1 MKNKISRRSFLAAAA
16 VSAAALAVSGCDAK
30 TSKKEVTDITVWNY
44 YNGDQLESFN
54 RLVSA
59 FNETIGKEEGI
70 RVVGSSQ
77 GTVNDLEA
85 NVMDAAEGKVGAAE
99 MPAAFA
105 AYADTAY
112 ELDQMGMVVDLKNYL
127 TEDEKDAFVPSYIA
141 EGDFDGSGS
150 IKIFPVA
157 KSTELMFFNDTDW
170 QRFAKDTSVRYS
182 DLSTIEGVTA
192 VAEQYYNWSG
202 GKALF
207 GRNALAN
214 YFLVGAKQLGCDI
227 FEVHNGK
234 MTLHFD
240 HDVVRKLWDN
250 YYVPFVKGY
259 FAASG
264 RFRSDDVKTGELL
277 GYVGSCSGATFFP
290 AQIMPGDN
298 QVHDIEMKVLPAP
311 QFAGGKKVAVQ
322 QGAGMVVTTGTE
334 DEINGAVTF
343 LKWFTEPQNNI
354 EFSVESGYLPVTITA
369 NDMDAIRASGL
380 ELTENLERSL
390 SGAVETVRKN
400 ELYTPMAFAGGSAAR
415 KVLDYSMSDQ
425 ASADRDTVL
434 ERIAAGQSVEAAE
447 AEFLTDDYFEKWYQA
462 TLAQLQQYEG

>member
-1 MKNKISRRSFLAAAA
+1 MKDKISRRSFLAAAA

-30 TSKKEVTDITVWNY
+30 MSKKEVTDITVWNY

-54 RLVSA
+54 RLVST
-59 FNETIGKEEGI
+59 FNETIGKAKGI
-70 RVVGSSQ
+70 RVSSSSQ

-85 NVMDAAEGKVGAAE
+85 NVMDAAEGKVGSAE
-99 MPAAFA
+99 MPTIFA

-112 ELDQMGMVVDLKNYL
+112 KLDQMGMVVDLKDYL
-127 TEDEKDAFVPSYIA
+127 TEDEKAAFVPGYIT

-170 QRFAKDTSVRYS
+170 QRFSKDTFVRYGA
-182 DLSTIEGVTA
+182 LSTMEGVTA

-207 GRNALAN
+207 GRDAMAN
-214 YFLVGAKQLGCDI
+214 YMIVGAKQLGC
-227 FEVHNGK
+227 
-234 MTLHFD
+234 
-240 HDVVRKLWDN
+240 
-250 YYVPFVKGY
+250 
-259 FAASG
+259 
-264 RFRSDDVKTGELL
+264 
-277 GYVGSCSGATFFP
+277 VGSCASATFFP
-290 AQIMPGDN
+290 KQVMPGDN

-311 QFAGGKKVAVQ
+311 RFAGSEKVAVQ

-334 DEINGAVTF
+334 AEINGAVTF

-354 EFSVESGYLPVTITA
+354 AFAVESGYLPVTTAA
-369 NDMDAIRASGL
+369 NDMDVIRASGL
-380 ELTENLERSL
+380 ELTDNMEQTL
-390 SGAVETVRKN
+390 SGAVKTVREN
-400 ELYTPMAFAGGSAAR
+400 ELYTPTAFAGGNAVR
-415 KVLDYSMSDQ
+415 KILEYSIGDQ

-434 ERIAAGQSVEAAE
+434 ERIAAGQSAEAAM
-447 AEFLTDDYFEKWYQA
+447 AEFLTDDYFETWYQA

>member
-1 MKNKISRRSFLAAAA
+1 MQNKISRRCFLAAAA
-16 VSAAALAVSGCDAK
+16 VSTAALAVSGCSEK
-30 TSKKEVTDITVWNY
+30 KSKREVTEITVWNY

-59 FNETIGKEEGI
+59 FNETVGKEKGI
-70 RVVGSSQ
+70 RVTGSSQ
-77 GTVNDLEA
+77 GTVNDLEI
-85 NVMDAAEGKVGAAE
+85 NVMDAAEGKVGSAE
-99 MPAAFA
+99 MPTIFA

-112 ELDQMGMVVDLKNYL
+112 KLDRMGLVEDLKDCL
-127 TEDEKDAFVPSYIA
+127 TEDEKAAFVPNYIT

-150 IKIFPVA
+150 VKIFPVA

-170 QRFAKDTSVRYS
+170 QQFAKDTGVRYS

-207 GRNALAN
+207 GRDAMAN
-214 YFLVGAKQLGCDI
+214 YILVGAKQLGCDI

-250 YYVPFVKGY
+250 YYVPFVKGH
-259 FAASG
+259 FAANG
-264 RFRSDDVKTGELL
+264 RFRSDDIKTGALL
-277 GYVGSCSGATFFP
+277 GYVGSCSSATFFP
-290 AQIMPGDN
+290 KQVMPGDN
-298 QVHDIEMKVLPAP
+298 QIHDIEMKVLPAP
-311 QFAGGKKVAVQ
+311 RFAGGGKVAVQ

-334 DEINGAVTF
+334 AEVNAAVTF

-354 EFSVESGYLPVTITA
+354 AFSVGSGYLPVTTAA

-380 ELTENLERSL
+380 ELTDNMEQIL
-390 SGAVETVRKN
+390 SGAVKTVHEN
-400 ELYTPMAFAGGSAAR
+400 ELYTLTAFAGGSAAR

-425 ASADRDTVL
+425 ADADRDTVL
-434 ERIAAGQSVEAAE
+434 ERIAAGQSAEAAQ
-447 AEFLTDDYFEKWYQA
+447 AEFLTDDYFEAWYQA

>member
-16 VSAAALAVSGCDAK
+16 VSAAALAVTGCDAK
-30 TSKKEVTDITVWNY
+30 TSKKAVTDITVWNY

-54 RLVSA
+54 RLVST
-59 FNETIGKEEGI
+59 FNETIGKAKGI
-70 RVVGSSQ
+70 RVSGSSQ

-85 NVMDAAEGKVGAAE
+85 NVMDAAEGKVGSAE
-99 MPAAFA
+99 MPTIFA

-112 ELDQMGMVVDLKNYL
+112 KLDQMGMVVDLKDYL
-127 TEDEKDAFVPSYIA
+127 TEDEKAAFVPGYIT

-170 QRFAKDTSVRYS
+170 QRFAKETFVRYGA
-182 DLSTIEGVTA
+182 LSTMEGVTA

-207 GRNALAN
+207 GRDALAN
-214 YFLVGAKQLGCDI
+214 YMLVGAKQLGC
-227 FEVHNGK
+227 
-234 MTLHFD
+234 
-240 HDVVRKLWDN
+240 
-250 YYVPFVKGY
+250 
-259 FAASG
+259 
-264 RFRSDDVKTGELL
+264 
-277 GYVGSCSGATFFP
+277 VGSCASATFFP
-290 AQIMPGDN
+290 KQVMPGDN

-311 QFAGGKKVAVQ
+311 RFAGSEKVAVQ

-334 DEINGAVTF
+334 AEINGAVTF

-354 EFSVESGYLPVTITA
+354 AFAVESGYLPVTTAA

-380 ELTENLERSL
+380 ELTDNMEQTL
-390 SGAVETVRKN
+390 SGAVKTVREN
-400 ELYTPMAFAGGSAAR
+400 ELYTPTAFADGTAAR
-415 KVLDYSMSDQ
+415 KILEYSMGDQ

-434 ERIAAGQSVEAAE
+434 ERIAAGQSAEAAT
-447 AEFLTDDYFEKWYQA
+447 AEFLTDDYFEAWYQA

>member
-1 MKNKISRRSFLAAAA
+1 MQNKISRRCFLAAAA
-16 VSAAALAVSGCDAK
+16 VSTAALAVSGCSEK
-30 TSKKEVTDITVWNY
+30 KSKREVTEITVWNY

-59 FNETIGKEEGI
+59 FNETVGKEKGI
-70 RVVGSSQ
+70 RVTGSSQ
-77 GTVNDLEA
+77 GTVNDLEI
-85 NVMDAAEGKVGAAE
+85 NVMDAAEGKVGSAE
-99 MPAAFA
+99 MPTIFA

-112 ELDQMGMVVDLKNYL
+112 KLDRMGLVEDLKDCL
-127 TEDEKDAFVPSYIA
+127 TEDEKAAFVPNYIT

-150 IKIFPVA
+150 VKIFPVA

-170 QRFAKDTSVRYS
+170 QQFAKAAGARYS

-207 GRNALAN
+207 GRDAMAN
-214 YFLVGAKQLGCDI
+214 YILVGAKQLGCDI

-250 YYVPFVKGY
+250 YYVPFVKGH
-259 FAASG
+259 FAANG
-264 RFRSDDVKTGELL
+264 RFRSDDIKTGALL
-277 GYVGSCSGATFFP
+277 GYVGSCSSATFFP
-290 AQIMPGDN
+290 KQVMPGDN
-298 QVHDIEMKVLPAP
+298 QIHDIEMKVLPAP
-311 QFAGGKKVAVQ
+311 GFAGGRKVAVQ

-334 DEINGAVTF
+334 AEVNAAVTF

-354 EFSVESGYLPVTITA
+354 AFSVGSGYLPVTTAA

-380 ELTENLERSL
+380 ELTDNMEQIL
-390 SGAVETVRKN
+390 SGAVETVHNN
-400 ELYTPMAFAGGSAAR
+400 ELYTLTAFAGGSAAR

-425 ASADRDTVL
+425 ADADRDTVL
-434 ERIAAGQSVEAAE
+434 ERIAAGKSAEAAQ
-447 AEFLTDDYFEKWYQA
+447 AGFLTDDYFEAWYQA

>member
-30 TSKKEVTDITVWNY
+30 KSKKEVTDITVWNY

-54 RLVSA
+54 RLVST
-59 FNETIGKEEGI
+59 FNETIGKEKGI
-70 RVVGSSQ
+70 RVTGSSQ

-85 NVMDAAEGKVGAAE
+85 NVMDAAEGKVGSAE
-99 MPAAFA
+99 MP
-105 AYADTAY
+105 T
-112 ELDQMGMVVDLKNYL
+112 M
-127 TEDEKDAFVPSYIA
+127 DEQAAFVPGYIT

-170 QRFAKDTSVRYS
+170 QRFSKETFVRYGA
-182 DLSTIEGVTA
+182 LSTMEGVTA

-202 GKALF
+202 GRALF
-207 GRNALAN
+207 GRDAMAN
-214 YFLVGAKQLGCDI
+214 YMIVGAKQLGCEI

-259 FAASG
+259 FAANG
-264 RFRSDDVKTGELL
+264 RFRSDDVKTGALL
-277 GYVGSCSGATFFP
+277 GCVGSCASATFFP
-290 AQIMPGDN
+290 KQVMPGDN

-311 QFAGGKKVAVQ
+311 RFAGSEKVAVQ

-334 DEINGAVTF
+334 AEINGAVTF

-354 EFSVESGYLPVTITA
+354 EFSVESGYLPVTTAA

-380 ELTENLERSL
+380 ELTDNMEQTL
-390 SGAVETVRKN
+390 SGAVKTVREN
-400 ELYTPMAFAGGSAAR
+400 ELYTPTAFAGGNAVR
-415 KVLDYSMSDQ
+415 KILEYSMGDQ
-425 ASADRDTVL
+425 VSADRDTVL
-434 ERIAAGQSVEAAE
+434 ERIAAGQSAEAAM
-447 AEFLTDDYFEKWYQA
+447 AEFLTDDYFEAWYQA

>member
-1 MKNKISRRSFLAAAA
+1 MKNRISRRSFLAAAA
-16 VSAAALAVSGCDAK
+16 VSAAALTVSGCGEK
-30 TSKKEVTDITVWNY
+30 KSKKEVTDITVWNY

-54 RLVSA
+54 RLVST
-59 FNETIGKEEGI
+59 FNETIGKEKGI
-70 RVVGSSQ
+70 RVSGSSQ
-77 GTVNDLEA
+77 GTVNDLET

-112 ELDQMGMVVDLKNYL
+112 KLDQMGMVVDLKNYL
-127 TEDEKDAFVPSYIA
+127 TEDEKEAFMPSYIT

-277 GYVGSCSGATFFP
+277 GYVGSCSSATFFP
-290 AQIMPGDN
+290 KQVMPGDN
-298 QVHDIEMKVLPAP
+298 QIHDIEMKVLPAP
-311 QFAGGKKVAVQ
+311 RFAGGEKMAVQ

-334 DEINGAVTF
+334 AEINGAVTF

-354 EFSVESGYLPVTITA
+354 EFSVESGYLPVTTAA

-380 ELTENLERSL
+380 ELTDTMEQVL
-390 SGAVETVRKN
+390 SGAVRAVCKN
-400 ELYTPMAFAGGSAAR
+400 ELYTPTAFAGGNAAR
-415 KVLDYSMSDQ
+415 KILEYGMGDQ

-434 ERIAAGQSVEAAE
+434 ARIAAGQSVEAAE
-447 AEFLTDDYFEKWYQA
+447 AEFLTDDYFEKWYQS

>member
-1 MKNKISRRSFLAAAA
+1 MQNKISRRCFLAAAA
-16 VSAAALAVSGCDAK
+16 VSTAALAVSGCSEK
-30 TSKKEVTDITVWNY
+30 KSKREVTEITVWNY

-59 FNETIGKEEGI
+59 FNETVGKEKGI
-70 RVVGSSQ
+70 RVTGSSQ
-77 GTVNDLEA
+77 GTVNDLEI
-85 NVMDAAEGKVGAAE
+85 NVMDAAEGKVGSAE
-99 MPAAFA
+99 MPTIFA

-112 ELDQMGMVVDLKNYL
+112 KLDRMGLVEDLKDCL
-127 TEDEKDAFVPSYIA
+127 TEDEKAAFVPNYIT

-150 IKIFPVA
+150 VKIFPVA

-170 QRFAKDTSVRYS
+170 QQFAKDTGVRYS

-207 GRNALAN
+207 GRDAMAN
-214 YFLVGAKQLGCDI
+214 YILVGAKQLGCDI

-250 YYVPFVKGY
+250 YYVPFVKGH
-259 FAASG
+259 FAANG
-264 RFRSDDVKTGELL
+264 RFRSDDIKTGALL
-277 GYVGSCSGATFFP
+277 GYVGSCSSATFFP
-290 AQIMPGDN
+290 KQVMPGDN
-298 QVHDIEMKVLPAP
+298 QIHDIEMKVLSAP
-311 QFAGGKKVAVQ
+311 RFAGGRKVAVQ

-334 DEINGAVTF
+334 AEVNAAVTF

-354 EFSVESGYLPVTITA
+354 AFSVGSGYLPVTTAA
-369 NDMDAIRASGL
+369 NDMDVIRASGL
-380 ELTENLERSL
+380 ELTDNMEQIL
-390 SGAVETVRKN
+390 SGAVKTVRKN
-400 ELYTPMAFAGGSAAR
+400 ELYTPTAFAGGSAAR
-415 KVLDYSMSDQ
+415 KVLEYGMGDQ

-434 ERIAAGQSVEAAE
+434 ARIAAGQSAEAAE
-447 AEFLTDDYFEKWYQA
+447 AEFLTDDYFEAWYQA